1 MKSKVPSEFIS
12 KAMSVLPYQI
22 LSNPL
27 LLARFL
33 DSILLLKYVKVIP
46 IYDALYL
53 LLLLSRA
60 QDVTWLATF
69 IDHIL
74 VISSENVIMVFP
86 S

>member
-1 MKSKVPSEFIS
+1 MLPS
-12 KAMSVLPYQI
+12 QI

-27 LLARFL
+27 LLASFL
-33 DSILLLKYVKVIP
+33 GSILLLKYVKVIL

-53 LLLLSRA
+53 LFLLSRT

-69 IDHIL
+69 IVHIL
-74 VISSENVIMVFP
+74 VISSENFIMIFP